1 MLRALCLML
10 LPVCRLAC
18 NHFQAVTVQD
28 VRPTTDRGS
37 VAVLM
42 ASSEGG
48 LNVCEGQV
56 GAVLT
61 RCGQCQ
67 A

>member
-1 MLRALCLML
+1 
-10 LPVCRLAC
+10 
-18 NHFQAVTVQD
+18 VQD

-37 VAVLM
+37 VAVLI
-42 ASSEGG
+42 ASSEGE
-48 LNVCEGQV
+48 LHVCEGQV

-61 RCGQCQ
+61 RCGQCP